1 MSLILPVYN
10 QKGEKVE
17 EIDLNPEIFGVKFN
31 PDLVHQV
38 IVSYLAN
45 QRYPWAHTKT
55 RAEVKGG
62 GRKPWPQKGTGRARH
77 GSIRSPLWVGGGV
90 TFGPRKEKKYEKR
103 IPKKMRR
110 KALFCVLSQ
119 KLKDKEIFVLDKF
132 ESFEEKPKTKKM
144 LEILK
149 NIFKEK
155 PKSLLLVLAKKQKN
169 VLLSARNLPKTKI
182 ILADSLNA
190 LDLANFKYLL
200 MEKEAI
206 SVIEKVFL
214 KK

>member
-1 MSLILPVYN
+1 MPLTLPVYN
-10 QKGEKVE
+10 QKGEKIE
-17 EIDLNPEIFGVKFN
+17 EIELNPEIFGVKFN

-38 IVSYLAN
+38 VVSYLAN
-45 QRYPWAHTKT
+45 QRHPCAHTKT

-62 GRKPWPQKGTGRARH
+62 GSKPWPQKGTGRARH

-103 IPKKMRR
+103 IPKKMKR

-155 PKSLLLVLAKKQKN
+155 PKSLLLVLAKKQEN

-190 LDLANFKYLL
+190 LDLLNFKYLL
-200 MEKEAI
+200 IEKEAF
-206 SVIEKVFL
+206 SVIEKTFL

>member
-1 MSLILPVYN
+1 MSLTIPVYN

-17 EIDLNPEIFGVKFN
+17 EIELNPEIFEVKFN
-31 PDLVHQV
+31 SDLVHQV

-62 GRKPWPQKGTGRARH
+62 GKKPWSQKGTGRARH

-90 TFGPRKEKKYEKR
+90 TFGPRKEKNYEKK
-103 IPKKMRR
+103 IPKKMKR
-110 KALFCVLSQ
+110 KAIFCLLSQ
-119 KLKDKEIFVLDKF
+119 KLRDKEIFLLDKF
-132 ESFEEKPKTKKM
+132 ETFEEKPKTKRM

-155 PKSLLLVLAKKQKN
+155 PKSLLLVLAKNQKN

-182 ILADSLNA
+182 ILVDSLNA

-200 MEKEAI
+200 MEKETI
-206 SVIEKVFL
+206 PLIEKIFL